1 MTKSIVSLIGIMIVA
16 SVALSGSSVAES
28 ESRDP
33 PPTVEIALLNAIT
46 GPISQFAPGFTA
58 AAEIAINH
66 INDKQDDYHFSLSEY
81 DSGCD
86 GNMAASAAQDIV
98 DDGIELVAGA
108 LCSGASMGANDV
120 LSYNGIPHV
129 SPTST
134 SPVLSNSSEYSGFLR
149 VVTSDGLF
157 ASAVAGTMEYEGY
170 SSPAVIFLDEEGGF
184 FDDMQNIFA
193 DEWNIAGNS
202 LCTDSSGY
210 DMVLGYS
217 YGQSDF
223 SDIAEYIVENGCDS
237 VALFN
242 EGADGPFIIGD
253 LENEGF
259 SGGIVGHDGT
269 SYLDPDDFTDPSDAD
284 GVLIAKGRS
293 YQESFS
299 DSERGQAFS
308 EDCTND
314 SDCSDGIYTSQTYD
328 AITLLA
334 EAYML
339 SEMFDESVE
348 DSLHYVGYEWE
359 GASPYNITF
368 DEDGEVDGG
377 GFDICEY
384 HYSTG
389 NSTLWLDCDYGEWM
403 PPGFDFEPDNELYGY
418 NVFELPDS
426 DGDGFPNEEDSFPDD
441 ACAHT
446 DTDGDGLPDT
456 IEEDCQTD
464 LQEDND
470 DDGDGLSDLLDAFP
484 LDSSEWSDLD
494 GDGIGDN
501 ADTDDDDDGVPDSVD
516 AFPNDGSETVDLD
529 GDGIGDNADT
539 DDDGDG
545 INDSSDLF
553 PRNSDEWGDYDGD
566 GIGDNADID
575 DDGDGVYDQDDSFP
589 MDASESEDLDLD
601 GIGDNSDMDI
611 DGDGWDNPLEYI
623 CMTDD
628 RDNDSVPKDTDGDQ
642 MCDLIDEDDDG
653 DGTLD
658 NLDSFPLNENE
669 SADSDGDGI
678 GDESDD
684 DDDDDGWTDDQEVS
698 CGTDPLSSID
708 LPADSDDDG
717 ECDADDSDD
726 DNDGVSDE
734 WDSFPM
740 DPYETKDTDRDGI
753 GDNAD
758 TDDDGDGWLD
768 EHEVIC
774 ASAGGSGDKDSAAVT
789 PVDLDGDGLCDAADP
804 DDDGDGYPDPG
815 CVKTGQGTASQQEYV
830 DCAVADEDWF
840 PRNGTEWY
848 DGNSDGKGDNAF
860 PPSEGLPG
868 FGLALV
874 LSALAVAS
882 VFRRP
887 LRD

>member
-1 MTKSIVSLIGIMIVA
+1 MTKSVVSLVGIMIVA
-16 SVALSGSSVAES
+16 SIALSGASAAES

-46 GPISQFAPGFTA
+46 GPIAQFAPGFTA

-108 LCSGASMGANDV
+108 LCSGATMGANAV
-120 LSYNGIPHV
+120 LSDNGIPHV
-129 SPTST
+129 SPTSS
-134 SPVLSNSSEYSGFLR
+134 SPELSDSTEYPGFLR
-149 VVTSDGLF
+149 LIPSDGLF
-157 ASAVAGTMEYEGY
+157 GSSVVGAMDTGGY
-170 SSPAVIFLDEEGGF
+170 SSPAVVFNW
-184 FDDMQNIFA
+184 DDSFTTMLKEVFI
-193 DEWNIAGNS
+193 DDWSEAGSS
-202 LCTDSSGY
+202 LCTDSEG
-210 DMVLGYS
+210 DDVVLGYDWS
-217 YGQSDF
+217 TTDF
-223 SDIAEYIVENGCDS
+223 TSIVNEIVDSGCDS
-237 VALFN
+237 VALFSY
-242 EGADGPFIIGD
+242 ETDGADIIEEMED
-253 LENEGF
+253 EGF
-259 SGGIVGHDGT
+259 SGGIVGWEALGMI
-269 SYLDPDDFTDPSDAD
+269 DPDDFDDPSIVD
-284 GVLIAKGRS
+284 GVLVTAPRYTS
-293 YQESFS
+293 S
-299 DSERGQAFS
+299 DAVTESERGQAFS

-314 SDCSDGIYTSQTYD
+314 SDCSDGIFTSQAYD

-339 SEMFDESVE
+339 SEMFDESIE
-348 DSLHYVGYEWE
+348 DSLHYIGYEWE
-359 GASPYNITF
+359 GASYNITF
-368 DEDGEVDGG
+368 DVDGEVSGE

-384 HYSTG
+384 QYSTG

-403 PPGFDFEPDNELYGY
+403 PPGFDFEPDDELYGY

-426 DGDGFPNEEDSFPDD
+426 DGDGVPNQEDSFPDD
-441 ACAHT
+441 ACADT

-456 IEEDCQTD
+456 IEEGCQTD
-464 LQEDND
+464 LQEDGD

-516 AFPNDGSETVDLD
+516 AFPNDESETVDLD

-545 INDSSDLF
+545 VNDSSDPF
-553 PRNSDEWGDYDGD
+553 PLNSEEWSDHDGD

-575 DDGDGVYDQDDSFP
+575 DDGDGVYDQDDAFP
-589 MDASESEDLDLD
+589 MDASESEDLDSD

-611 DGDGWDNPLEYI
+611 DGDGWENPLEYI
-623 CMTDD
+623 CMTDE
-628 RDNDSVPKDTDGDQ
+628 RDNSSVPKDTDGDQ
-642 MCDLIDEDDDG
+642 VCDLIDQDDDG

-658 NLDSFPLNENE
+658 SLDSFPLNENE
-669 SADSDGDGI
+669 SADSDGDGM

-684 DDDDDGWTDDQEVS
+684 DDDNDGWTDDQEVL

-708 LPADSDDDG
+708 LPNDSDDDD
-717 ECDADDSDD
+717 ECDAVDSDD

-740 DPYETKDTDRDGI
+740 DPSETEDTDGDGY
-753 GDNAD
+753 GNNAD

-768 EHEVIC
+768 EDEAIC

-789 PVDLDGDGLCDAADP
+789 PTDLDGDGVCDAADL
-804 DDDGDGYPDPG
+804 DDDGDGYPDPE

-830 DCAVADEDWF
+830 DCAVGDEDWF

-868 FGLALV
+868 FGLTLV